1 MSESRREFRESGRN
15 DSATGFIGVWSADEK
30 PMPKKSY
37 PRLPA
42 RIEDALALQP
52 RIAGNNATP
61 TEVAEYRRI
70 INVLR
75 GKFLNGS
82 LSPENARRLGIV

>member
-1 MSESRREFRESGRN
+1 
-15 DSATGFIGVWSADEK
+15 
-30 PMPKKSY
+30 MPKKTY
-37 PRLPA
+37 RRLPA

-52 RIAGNNATP
+52 RISSERATP
-61 TEVAEYRRI
+61 AEVAEYRRI

-75 GKFLNGS
+75 GRFHNGA

>member
-1 MSESRREFRESGRN
+1 MS
-15 DSATGFIGVWSADEK
+15 
-30 PMPKKSY
+30 KKIY

-52 RIAGNNATP
+52 RIETGEAIPAEIT
-61 TEVAEYRRI
+61 EYRRI

-75 GKFLNGS
+75 SWYRNGA
-82 LSPENARRLGIV
+82 LSPENARRLGFA